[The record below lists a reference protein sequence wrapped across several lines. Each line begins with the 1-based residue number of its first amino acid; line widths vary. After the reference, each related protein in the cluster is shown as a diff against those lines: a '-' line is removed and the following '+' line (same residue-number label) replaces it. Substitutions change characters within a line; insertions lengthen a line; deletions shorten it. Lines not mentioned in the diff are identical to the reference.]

1 MRTFS
6 CSLFMVTFLAA
17 GAATGA
23 AQSLGTFRWQLQPYC
38 NILTVAVT
46 QVGGVYR
53 IEGTDDQCGAGPSL
67 ASVQGI
73 AYLNPSGTV
82 GLGLSLVTAPGGA
95 PVHIDANV
103 LLTTLSG
110 SWRDS
115 TGGAGPFTF
124 TPEAGRGGVPRPPRA
139 VSVPAA
145 IHLMEDGGFVAGG
158 TLNSGIVPATGS
170 GTRMMWYPGKAAFRT
185 GSVDF
190 EWEDNVVG
198 SYSVA
203 LGSNTRAAGGGSVAA
218 GLFATALGQGAT
230 ALGRSAR
237 ASGTASV
244 AMGNDALAD
253 EYAVAMGGAARAT
266 GTYTTAISGG
276 AAGGRAGTGLAGG
289 AARGDFGATAGFAA
303 GTGATASG
311 DKSVALGGGV
321 FAGGSVSLATGIGTL
336 SAGRAS
342 FAAGRS
348 SVANGDDSVAIGTK
362 AETSPTG
369 DGSFVFA
376 DASSSEFFTSAA
388 FNEFRARFAG
398 GFYFY
403 TSATLASGVAL
414 AAGGSSWAALSDANA
429 KENFTE
435 VDGEDLLARLAG
447 VPIRTWNY
455 KAQGRASRHIGPT
468 AQDFRAA
475 FGLGDFP
482 LRINT
487 IDADGVALAGVKA
500 IDARTSSLGADVDTI
515 AEDAT
520 KLRLSY
526 AELRARLARLEAAS
540 QKE

>member
-1 MRTFS
+1 MRAFS
-6 CSLFMVTFLAA
+6 YSVFMVTFLAA
-17 GAATGA
+17 GAATSA

-38 NILTVAVT
+38 NVLTLAVT
-46 QVGGVYR
+46 QVGDVYR

-95 PVHIDANV
+95 PVHIDAEV
-103 LLTTLSG
+103 LLSTLSG

-115 TGGAGPFTF
+115 TGATGPFTLMQGL
-124 TPEAGRGGVPRPPRA
+124 GRGGVPRPLRA
-139 VSVPAA
+139 VWVPPA
-145 IHLMEDGGFVAGG
+145 IHLLEDGGFVAGG
-158 TLNSGIVPATGS
+158 ALGSGTIPATGG

-185 GSVDF
+185 GSVDL

-203 LGSNTRAAGGGSVAA
+203 FGTNTRAAGDGSVAA
-218 GLFATALGQGAT
+218 GLFARALGEGST
-230 ALGRSAR
+230 ALGRGSR
-237 ASGTASV
+237 ASGSASV
-244 AMGNDALAD
+244 AMGNESVAD
-253 EYAVAMGGAARAT
+253 ENAVAMGGAARAAA
-266 GTYTTAISGG
+266 TYSTAMSGG
-276 AAGGRAGTGLAGG
+276 AATGRAGT
-289 AARGDFGATAGFAA
+289 
-303 GTGATASG
+303 
-311 DKSVALGGGV
+311 ALGGGSV
-321 FAGGSVSLATGIGTL
+321 RGDSGAVAGFATGQFAVAGDKSIALGSSVLAGGQATLATGLQTL
-336 SAGRAS
+336 ATGRFA

-362 AETSPTG
+362 AETGPTG

-376 DASSSEFFTSAA
+376 DSSSSEFFTSAA

-398 GFYFY
+398 GFYLY
-403 TSATLASGVAL
+403 TAANLGSGVAL

-429 KENFTE
+429 KERFAD

-455 KAQGRASRHIGPT
+455 KAQGTAIRHIGPT

-475 FGLGDFP
+475 FGLGDFS

-487 IDADGVALAGVKA
+487 IDADGVALASIKA
-500 IDARTSSLGADVDTI
+500 IDARTRSLSADVETM
-515 AEDAT
+515 AEDAIT
-520 KLRLSY
+520 LRRSY
-526 AELRARLARLEAAS
+526 AQLRARLARLEAAL
-540 QKE
+540 QKR